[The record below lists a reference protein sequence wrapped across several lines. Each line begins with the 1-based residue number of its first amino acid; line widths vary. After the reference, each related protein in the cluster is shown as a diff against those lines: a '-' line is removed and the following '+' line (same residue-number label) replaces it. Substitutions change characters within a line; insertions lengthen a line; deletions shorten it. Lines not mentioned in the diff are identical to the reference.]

1 MSHPHGRS
9 ETTLTTTTRSDNERE
24 GGGGGGEDA
33 NVHAGGAVALPE
45 EDSGNDDAKKMPWP
59 KCCHQRRT
67 SSSAVSNNKRATTPF
82 GTRCIDRPECT
93 LRRRANVSYDARV
106 KETLTKLDEERREA
120 EKRGEFE
127 KCNELSLEIE
137 REKREEEKRRANAV
151 AAHHQKVM
159 VDAIEVRK
167 ESELDLKK
175 RHEQEREQ
183 MNESL
188 RAESEKLK
196 EKKSACFED
205 FEKECNA
212 TRSRAQKRKPKA
224 RAKELCEIRKIQDAL
239 MKQKKYLEANEVR
252 QKGDEIERKARNETN
267 RAIEK
272 ELLAKKLKLKVKFE
286 REEKQMKSKQNCSAK
301 VLRRRH
307 EEELAAL
314 EIKFRGIFGG
324 LENVSKVEMR
334 EMNTKMNANTSSTTS
349 NGGGGGGGGTMLR
362 PNLNCANSSGSGV
375 KAHFAC

>member
-24 GGGGGGEDA
+24 GGGGGEDA

-212 TRSRAQKRKPKA
+212 TRSRAQKRKPKV
-224 RAKELCEIRKIQDAL
+224 RAKELCVIRKIQDAL

-349 NGGGGGGGGTMLR
+349 NGGGGGGGTMLR

>member
-24 GGGGGGEDA
+24 GGGGGEDA

-45 EDSGNDDAKKMPWP
+45 EDSGNDDAKKMPWQ

>member
-1 MSHPHGRS
+1 M
-9 ETTLTTTTRSDNERE
+9 
-24 GGGGGGEDA
+24 
-33 NVHAGGAVALPE
+33 
-45 EDSGNDDAKKMPWP
+45 
-59 KCCHQRRT
+59 
-67 SSSAVSNNKRATTPF
+67 
-82 GTRCIDRPECT
+82 
-93 LRRRANVSYDARV
+93 SYDARV
-106 KETLTKLDEERREA
+106 KEKLTKLDEERREA

-183 MNESL
+183 MNDSL

-334 EMNTKMNANTSSTTS
+334 EMNKNVNANTSSTTS

>member
-9 ETTLTTTTRSDNERE
+9 ETTLTTTRSDNERE
-24 GGGGGGEDA
+24 GGGGGGGEDA

-349 NGGGGGGGGTMLR
+349 NGGGGTMLR

>member
-24 GGGGGGEDA
+24 GGGGGEDA

-45 EDSGNDDAKKMPWP
+45 EDSGNDDAKKMPWQ

-82 GTRCIDRPECT
+82 GTRCIDRPKCT

-349 NGGGGGGGGTMLR
+349 NGGGGGGGTMLR

>member
-24 GGGGGGEDA
+24 GGGGEDA

-45 EDSGNDDAKKMPWP
+45 EDSGNDDAKKMP

-349 NGGGGGGGGTMLR
+349 NGGGGGGGTMLR

>member
-24 GGGGGGEDA
+24 GGGGEDA

-334 EMNTKMNANTSSTTS
+334 EMNKKVNANTSSTTS
-349 NGGGGGGGGTMLR
+349 NGGGGTMLR

>member
-24 GGGGGGEDA
+24 GGGGGEDA

-106 KETLTKLDEERREA
+106 KEKLTKLDEERREA

-212 TRSRAQKRKPKA
+212 TRSRAQKRKPKV

-334 EMNTKMNANTSSTTS
+334 EVNTKMNANTSSTTS
-349 NGGGGGGGGTMLR
+349 NGGGGTMLR

>member
-307 EEELAAL
+307 EEELATL

-349 NGGGGGGGGTMLR
+349 NGGGGTMLR

>member
-334 EMNTKMNANTSSTTS
+334 EMNKKVNANTSSTTS
-349 NGGGGGGGGTMLR
+349 NGGGGTMLR

>member
-9 ETTLTTTTRSDNERE
+9 ETTLTTTTTRSDNERE
-24 GGGGGGEDA
+24 GGGGGEDA

>member
-24 GGGGGGEDA
+24 GGGGEDA

-334 EMNTKMNANTSSTTS
+334 EMNKKVNANTSSTTS
-349 NGGGGGGGGTMLR
+349 NGGGGGGGSTMLR

>member
-24 GGGGGGEDA
+24 GGGGEDA
-33 NVHAGGAVALPE
+33 NVHAGGAAALPE

-334 EMNTKMNANTSSTTS
+334 EINTKMNANTSSTTS

>member
-24 GGGGGGEDA
+24 GGGGGEDA

-212 TRSRAQKRKPKA
+212 TRSRAQKRKPKV

-349 NGGGGGGGGTMLR
+349 NGGGGTMLR

>member
-1 MSHPHGRS
+1 MSMSHPHGRS
-9 ETTLTTTTRSDNERE
+9 ETTTTTTRSDDTLDGRE
-24 GGGGGGEDA
+24 EGGEDA
-33 NVHAGGAVALPE
+33 HVHEGGAVASAE
-45 EDSGNDDAKKMPWP
+45 EESGNDDAIKMPP
-59 KCCHQRRT
+59 KCDGRRT
-67 SSSAVSNNKRATTPF
+67 SSSTVSNNKRATTPF

-106 KETLTKLDEERREA
+106 KEKLTKLDEERREA

-151 AAHHQKVM
+151 TAHHQKVM

-183 MNESL
+183 MNDSL

-196 EKKSACFED
+196 EKKNACFDD

-212 TRSRAQKRKPKA
+212 TRSRAQKRKPKV

-286 REEKQMKSKQNCSAK
+286 REEKQMNSKQNCSAK

-334 EMNTKMNANTSSTTS
+334 EMNKKVNANTSSTTS
-349 NGGGGGGGGTMLR
+349 NGGGGGGSTMLR

>member
-24 GGGGGGEDA
+24 GGGGEDA

-45 EDSGNDDAKKMPWP
+45 EDSGNDDAKKIPWP

-349 NGGGGGGGGTMLR
+349 NGGGGTMLR

>member
-9 ETTLTTTTRSDNERE
+9 ETTLTTTTRSDKERE
-24 GGGGGGEDA
+24 GGGGEDA
-33 NVHAGGAVALPE
+33 NVHAGGAVVLQE
-45 EDSGNDDAKKMPWP
+45 EDSGNDDAKKMPWQ

-349 NGGGGGGGGTMLR
+349 NGGGGGGGTMLR

>member
-24 GGGGGGEDA
+24 GGGGEDA

-151 AAHHQKVM
+151 AAHYQKVM

-349 NGGGGGGGGTMLR
+349 NGGGGTMLR

>member
-24 GGGGGGEDA
+24 GGGGEDA

-45 EDSGNDDAKKMPWP
+45 EDSGNDDAKKIPWP

-349 NGGGGGGGGTMLR
+349 NGGGGGGGTMLR

>member
-24 GGGGGGEDA
+24 GGGGEDA

-375 KAHFAC
+375 KAHFTC

>member
-24 GGGGGGEDA
+24 GGGGGGGEDA

-349 NGGGGGGGGTMLR
+349 NGGGGTMLR

>member
-24 GGGGGGEDA
+24 GGGGEDA

-45 EDSGNDDAKKMPWP
+45 EDSGNDDAKKIPWP

-159 VDAIEVRK
+159 VDAIDVRK

-183 MNESL
+183 TNDSL

-196 EKKSACFED
+196 EMKRACFD
-205 FEKECNA
+205 DLEKECNA

-267 RAIEK
+267 RAMEK

-349 NGGGGGGGGTMLR
+349 NGGGGTMLR

>member
-24 GGGGGGEDA
+24 GGGGEDA

-334 EMNTKMNANTSSTTS
+334 EMNKNVNANTSSTTS

>member
-9 ETTLTTTTRSDNERE
+9 ETTTTTRSDDTLDGRE
-24 GGGGGGEDA
+24 GGGEDA

-183 MNESL
+183 MNDSL

-196 EKKSACFED
+196 EKKSACFDD

-307 EEELAAL
+307 EEELPAL

-334 EMNTKMNANTSSTTS
+334 EMNKKVNVNTASTTS
-349 NGGGGGGGGTMLR
+349 NGGGGGGSTMLR